1 MPFLRIIAVFTFI
14 LANVPPT
21 MSGLVDQRAF
31 FPVKLDVPVW
41 SLATRNVGGE
51 TTWTTNMNIVT
62 YATQVGIKPTPV
74 YAISLYKGTLSH
86 QNFMRERWGVLQLL
100 PPAAD
105 VVVPLLGKESGKT
118 VDKVGRLKELGVPL
132 TAVRARA
139 TNSGGGPATA
149 HANDDDDTLLVM
161 KDSPMLLLVEV
172 DGFAS
177 SLPVDVG
184 DHDVVL
190 CEVRHVITLPGR
202 GTTATT
208 GAGGAPYLTTQA
220 LRDKGL
226 L

>member
-1 MPFLRIIAVFTFI
+1 MPFYHPLVAIITCI
-14 LANVPPT
+14 LAGVPPT
-21 MSGLVDQRAF
+21 MSLVDQRAF

-41 SLATRNVGGE
+41 SFATRNVE
-51 TTWTTNMNIVT
+51 KTTNMNIVT

-132 TAVRARA
+132 AAVHARA
-139 TNSGGGPATA
+139 TNSGGGPATSP
-149 HANDDDDTLLVM
+149 ANDDDTLLVM
-161 KDSPMLLLVEV
+161 TDSPMLLLVEV
-172 DGFAS
+172 DGSAS

-202 GTTATT
+202 GTTVTA